1 MPVKVT
7 GVKETLKALRKV
19 QPEAAKA
26 VSKEV
31 RAAARPVVSKA
42 KGYAPSQAPLS
53 GWGKAEGLWAN
64 RVYSGSQVKSK
75 IGFGTSPTKPNRS
88 GFSYT
93 AYIYNKSVAG
103 AIYETAGRKNPNGQP
118 SQASTKGKYSSYID
132 TSSKVNKSANP
143 NAGKQFID
151 SMGELY
157 KAQRVQGQRGRTSR
171 KMNGRLIFRAFGE
184 DNGKMLGAVAQAY
197 DKVARNFNQGKY

>member
-42 KGYAPSQAPLS
+42 KGYAPSEAPLS
-53 GWGKAEGLWAN
+53 GWGKAEGLWAD

-75 IGFGTSPTKPNRS
+75 IGFSTSPTKPNRS

-118 SQASTKGKYSSYID
+118 WQKNSKSKNYSQ
-132 TSSKVNKSANP
+132 SANP

-151 SMGELY
+151 SMGQIY
-157 KAQRVQGQRGRTSR
+157 KSQNGRDR

-184 DNGKMLGAVAQAY
+184 DNGKMVGAVAKAY
-197 DKVARNFNQGKY
+197 DRVVRNFNQGKY

>member
-7 GVKETLKALRKV
+7 GVKETLKALRKI

-42 KGYAPSQAPLS
+42 KGYAPSEAPLS

-64 RVYSGSQVKSK
+64 RVYSGSQIKSK
-75 IGFGTSPTKPNRS
+75 IGFSTSPTKPNRS
-88 GFSYT
+88 GFSYV
-93 AYIYNKSVAG
+93 AYIYNKSAAG

-118 SQASTKGKYSSYID
+118 WRKNNKSKKYSQ
-132 TSSKVNKSANP
+132 SANP

-151 SMGELY
+151 AMGQIY
-157 KAQRVQGQRGRTSR
+157 KSQDGKDQ

-184 DNGKMLGAVAQAY
+184 DNGKMVGAVAKAY
-197 DKVARNFNQGKY
+197 DRVVRNFNQGKY